1 MRIRL
6 YKIIAGL
13 IGVVLLH
20 ACKDEIP
27 KATPVQF
34 SDAVAGNITEF
45 SAQIS
50 SSITK
55 LGNQDI
61 TEHGFAVSKGGN
73 EPEVDEKS
81 IKKGPVDIA
90 LPAPVTFTGTLSG
103 LEANTE
109 YRVRP
114 YAITT
119 GGTSFGKTVAFKTL
133 EISQPAIK
141 TDGVEAVNHNSAK
154 LNGSVTAKGTHAIS
168 EYGLVWHT
176 AANPATALTTKTS
189 VKANITQFP
198 FNFSANAGNLQ
209 PNTEYHFRAYVIANG
224 VTTYGAD
231 MTFKTTAVIQ
241 PGITTG
247 NADNITINSARLAGS
262 VTKAGTY
269 PVTERGV
276 VWATSANPTT
286 ANSKAPIAG
295 NVTTFPNNYTV
306 NAGALSVN
314 TTYNYRAYVIS
325 NGVTTYGEN
334 KTFKTAE
341 VVQPAVQTGAAGSIG
356 VSTAKLS
363 GTITRGGSYNITERG
378 VVWGTAANPTTA
390 NSKGSV
396 AGNVTNFPHNFTVDA
411 NGLAANTTYNYRAY
425 VISNGVT
432 TYGENK
438 TFKTTSVVE
447 PGVQT
452 GNATSIGINTAKLG
466 GTLTSGGTYPVT
478 ERGVVWGTS
487 ANPTTSGSKA
497 SVAGNVTSFPHN
509 YTVDANSLSANTTYH
524 FRAYVISNGQVRY
537 GADKTFRTLGNPSLR
552 TDAYTLRSV
561 PYPNCPPQTICGG
574 TQYIKFNG
582 TVTGWG
588 GYRYPGQVGF
598 LVGRDRQIGNI
609 VLTPIMDV
617 SSSASLGVYANHKKN
632 INPPGANQALMIP
645 YSFSI
650 EIENKSV
657 FTGSATGKYYY
668 RAYIV
673 TPDGKTHYGDTKTVT
688 FTSGPVN

>member
-90 LPAPVTFTGTLSG
+90 LPAPVSFTGTLSG

-109 YRVRP
+109 YRIRP

-119 GGTSFGKTVAFKTL
+119 GGTSFGKTVTFKTL
-133 EISQPAIK
+133 EISQPAVK
-141 TDGVEAVNHNSAK
+141 TEGSEAVNHNSAK
-154 LNGSVTAKGTHAIS
+154 LKGSITAKGTHAVS
-168 EYGLVWHT
+168 EYGIIWHT
-176 AANPATALTTKTS
+176 AANPTTALTTKTA
-189 VKANITQFP
+189 VKANVTQFP

-224 VTTYGAD
+224 VTTYGTD

-262 VTKAGTY
+262 VSKAGTY

-306 NAGALSVN
+306 NATGLNLN

-334 KTFKTAE
+334 KSFKTSDM
-341 VVQPAVQTGAAGSIG
+341 VQPG
-356 VSTAKLS
+356 VRTDESKPANNEAYLV
-363 GTITRGGSYNITERG
+363 GTLL
-378 VVWGTAANPTTA
+378 
-390 NSKGSV
+390 SKGSHPISEYGICWGSSANPV
-396 AGNVTNFPHNFTVDA
+396 TSGSKEAITGNVTSFPKPFNVTA
-411 NGLAANTTYNYRAY
+411 RNLNAGTTYHYRAY
-425 VISNGVT
+425 VIMNGVT

-438 TFKTTSVVE
+438 TFTTGVEQPHLVTRAASSVSTVSA
-447 PGVQT
+447 T
-452 GNATSIGINTAKLG
+452 INASINTPG
-466 GTLTSGGTYPVT
+466 SFPVT
-478 ERGVVWGTS
+478 EVGIVWGTTTP
-487 ANPTTSGSKA
+487 PTTANNKQSKSA
-497 SVAGNVTSFPHN
+497 TGLRYPHN
-509 YTVDANSLSANTTYH
+509 YSFNLTGLNQNTTYY
-524 FRAYVISNGQVRY
+524 FRAYAMVNGEAIYGPVLSFKTLTYKAITVSTSSTRTSVQNQGYRLHGTVVSGTYRIVRY
-537 GADKTFRTLGNPSLR
+537 GFYYNNIPGSGFDMLQSKEISIKPGTPS
-552 TDAYTLRSV
+552 S
-561 PYPNCPPQTICGG
+561 
-574 TQYIKFNG
+574 G
-582 TVTGWG
+582 TVN
-588 GYRYPGQVGF
+588 YNLIIPFYPC
-598 LVGRDRQIGNI
+598 GNT
-609 VLTPIMDV
+609 V
-617 SSSASLGVYANHKKN
+617 K
-632 INPPGANQALMIP
+632 
-645 YSFSI
+645 
-650 EIENKSV
+650 
-657 FTGSATGKYYY
+657 Y
-668 RAYIV
+668 RAYAV
-673 TPDGKTHYGDTKTVT
+673 DEGGNWVYGNVIQ
-688 FTSGPVN
+688 FNTSGCVK